1 MKKILA
7 LLLALSMLLCLAA
20 CAGTTTAKT
29 EETKTETAKSDKD
42 YEIVVVPKD
51 ASNPWF
57 VRMDTGVKEYAAETG
72 LNVYQKG
79 TDVIDATKQAQLV
92 QDLIAQGVDAICV
105 VPVDPESLEPVLKQ
119 AREAGIVVIA
129 HEGASL
135 TNVDYD
141 IEAFSNSGYGAF
153 IMDNLAEAMGEEG
166 LYTTMVADV
175 TNASH
180 NEWADAAVAH
190 QKEKYP
196 NMTLLEEEPRVE
208 SHDNGDT
215 AYNVAKEL
223 FKKYPDLKG
232 IMGTSSFDAPG
243 IARAIEE
250 LGLIDKAFTSGTGMP
265 ADNAELLKS
274 GVVKSLTSYGA
285 FVDIGGVDGMVHISE
300 LSWGRIKHPSEVVS
314 VGDKVKVF
322 VIGLDKENK
331 KISLGYKREEDNP
344 WNVFKSKYDIGSVA
358 EVKILKF
365 MPFGAFAEIV
375 PGVDGLIHI
384 SQIADHRIAKPED
397 ALEVGQVVEAKII
410 DINDEKKKVSLSIRA
425 LLEDGED
432 YED

>member
-1 MKKILA
+1 M
-7 LLLALSMLLCLAA
+7 
-20 CAGTTTAKT
+20 
-29 EETKTETAKSDKD
+29 
-42 YEIVVVPKD
+42 
-51 ASNPWF
+51 
-57 VRMDTGVKEYAAETG
+57 
-72 LNVYQKG
+72 
-79 TDVIDATKQAQLV
+79 

-243 IARAIEE
+243 VARAIEE
-250 LGLIDKAFTSGTGMP
+250 LGLQGKVFTAGTGMP
-265 ADNAELLKS
+265 GDNAELLKS
-274 GVVKSLTSYGA
+274 GAVQYLTLWDPALAGQA
-285 FVDIGGVDGMVHISE
+285 MVA
-300 LSWGRIKHPSEVVS
+300 L
-314 VGDKVKVF
+314 
-322 VIGLDKENK
+322 
-331 KISLGYKREEDNP
+331 
-344 WNVFKSKYDIGSVA
+344 A
-358 EVKILKF
+358 QKILNGEEISAPLDLGVEGYTELQFKEGSETVF
-365 MPFGAFAEIV
+365 EGKGWITINAENVDSFGF
-375 PGVDGLIHI
+375 
-384 SQIADHRIAKPED
+384 
-397 ALEVGQVVEAKII
+397 
-410 DINDEKKKVSLSIRA
+410 
-425 LLEDGED
+425 
-432 YED
+432 